1 MPRSTPAT
9 IVLAAML
16 GSAATSAFAIQ
27 ISIVGPWR
35 IMSGQSPTGP
45 FCTMQLGQLNKIFSL
60 QVRTDGSAFAT
71 VSDPDWTLTA
81 QKRLPIKIGIDGTPT
96 MAGEAVAVSPT
107 TVVLPVKK
115 TEDPAAAIVAG
126 KSLVATVDDKL
137 LAFDLTGAPAAHR
150 VLETCLAAQK
160 TP

>member
-1 MPRSTPAT
+1 MPRSFLAT
-9 IVLAAML
+9 IVLAAIL
-16 GSAATSAFAIQ
+16 GNAATTASAIQ

-45 FCTMQLGQLNKIFSL
+45 FCTMQLGQLNKVFSL

-71 VSDPDWTLTA
+71 VSDPDWTLTP
-81 QKRLPIKIGIDGTPT
+81 QKRLPIKIGIDGTPK
-96 MAGEAVAVSPT
+96 MAGEAVAVSPN
-107 TVVLPVKK
+107 TVVLPVNGKD
-115 TEDPAAAIVAG
+115 DPANAIVAG
-126 KSLVATVDDKL
+126 KSLVATVDDKP

-150 VLETCLAAQK
+150 VLETCLGAQK